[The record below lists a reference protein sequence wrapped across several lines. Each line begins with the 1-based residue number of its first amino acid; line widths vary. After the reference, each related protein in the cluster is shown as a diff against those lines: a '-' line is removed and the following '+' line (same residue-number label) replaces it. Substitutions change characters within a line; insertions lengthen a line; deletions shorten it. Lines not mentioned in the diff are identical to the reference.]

1 MAHGALKVAKNP
13 LGSSKVNFP
22 RIMHVKADLL
32 HGVGDVRPCESQVLE
47 GAHKAAVGCGISN
60 SRTAHKAA
68 VGCGISNS
76 RTNISRDFGTSVDWG
91 GARIAGAHAVALQD
105 VQSILTL

>member
-22 RIMHVKADLL
+22 RIMYVKADLL

-47 GAHKAAVGCGISN
+47 G
-60 SRTAHKAA
+60 AHKAA